1 MKSKGRKRKGKRR
14 LFFSKAV
21 KNHFKTIDMNL
32 YITDLKGRQIEV
44 TDLNKAIWQAGWYK
58 TYQHEPPLE
67 SDKEQQH
74 IGQICTRN

>member
-1 MKSKGRKRKGKRR
+1 
-14 LFFSKAV
+14 
-21 KNHFKTIDMNL
+21 MNL

-44 TDLNKAIWQAGWYK
+44 TDLNKAIRQAGWYK